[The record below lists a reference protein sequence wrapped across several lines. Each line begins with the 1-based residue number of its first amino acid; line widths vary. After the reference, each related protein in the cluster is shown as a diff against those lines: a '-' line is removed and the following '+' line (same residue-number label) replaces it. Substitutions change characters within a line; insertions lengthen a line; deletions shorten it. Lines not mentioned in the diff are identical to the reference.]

1 MCVYACVLCICV
13 CVHMSIY
20 MCVCVFVIHIY
31 VCVCVNLCECVLVLA
46 HNMRI
51 CVRARI
57 DQDKGRD
64 VVIMETC
71 MFDI

>member
-1 MCVYACVLCICV
+1 MYMCVCAYVY
-13 CVHMSIY
+13 IY
-20 MCVCVFVIHIY
+20 VCVCVFVIHIY
-31 VCVCVNLCECVLVLA
+31 IYICVCVNLCESVLVLA

-57 DQDKGRD
+57 DQDKGRY

>member
-1 MCVYACVLCICV
+1 M
-13 CVHMSIY
+13 Y
-20 MCVCVFVIHIY
+20 MCVCAYVYVYIYVCVCLLYIYIY
-31 VCVCVNLCECVLVLA
+31 VCVCVKLYECVLVLA